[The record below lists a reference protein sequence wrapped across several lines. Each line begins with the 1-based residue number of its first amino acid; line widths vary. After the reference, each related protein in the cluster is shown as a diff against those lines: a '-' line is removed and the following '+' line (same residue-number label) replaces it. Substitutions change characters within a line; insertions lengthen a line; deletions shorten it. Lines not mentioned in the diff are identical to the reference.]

1 MIGATLPRL
10 LDRMAKRTAPAVLDG
25 DRPMDLTGVAYRHS
39 QAADLG
45 MADSRGVPKVGHLR

>member
-1 MIGATLPRL
+1 
-10 LDRMAKRTAPAVLDG
+10 MAKRTAPAVLDG